1 MLITDISTAISQVV
15 MEYDGVVVEDTSHLQ
30 RMAWQKVA
38 EEEGRSIP
46 PLFLLQR
53 AEGMKNDQVMPHSFC
68 HHKENHATFHAV
80 GGAGCRSGRYSQARR
95 TSPIYLSVCMQ
106 C

>member
-1 MLITDISTAISQVV
+1 MCKICEAGTTLSSLGPVLTADISTAVSQVV

-53 AEGMKNDQVMPHSFC
+53 AEGMKNDQVMPSLVVI
-68 HHKENHATFHAV
+68 T
-80 GGAGCRSGRYSQARR
+80 RR
-95 TSPIYLSVCMQ
+95 TM
-106 C
+106 